1 MATRMTA
8 TQRWERLLEII
19 EEMGAERAPTWE
31 EAIRM
36 ARRGRRAY
44 WTEHY
49 WYGVGSSYVSL
60 TDGDATIKVRISDHA
75 PVEGGGMRYDPL
87 VGSHYRAGD
96 SDVSIHPGSPV
107 TLRNVR
113 RHIEAAL
120 DRARQEL
127 EAELEEEAP
136 RVEAPAAPIQPVP
149 ASIDP
154 EEAERRER
162 LAAEK
167 RERERREKER
177 RAAFRAEWQALRAT
191 LTPEHVARWRRLGNG
206 RPGAKALAAELG
218 VRPAVLYAALTNGG
232 KY

>member
-1 MATRMTA
+1 MSWRRANE
-8 TQRWERLLEII
+8 RWERLIEIV
-19 EEMGAERAPTWE
+19 EAMGFVEAFRAAGTERTY
-31 EAIRM
+31 
-36 ARRGRRAY
+36 RRGRD
-44 WTEHY
+44 
-49 WYGVGSSYVSL
+49 WYGVGSSYLTL

-96 SDVSIHPGSPV
+96 SDVSIHPGSEV

-120 DRARQEL
+120 ERARE
-127 EAELEEEAP
+127 EELEEEAP
-136 RVEAPAAPIQPVP
+136 RVEVAAAPIQPVP
-149 ASIDP
+149 APIDP

-177 RAAFRAEWQALRAT
+177 RARFREEWQALRVT
-191 LTPEHVARWRRLGNG
+191 LTPEHYRRWRELGNG
-206 RPGAKALAAELG
+206 RPGVRILAAEMG
-218 VRPAVLYAALTNGG
+218 VRPAVLYA
-232 KY
+232 